1 MKIQDIREI
10 ARKNGVRVGRLN
22 KIELIR
28 AIQKT
33 EGNEDCF
40 ATPYVRECNQMNCL
54 WREDCMK
61 AV

>member
-1 MKIQDIREI
+1 MKIKDIREI
-10 ARKNGVRVGRLN
+10 ARKNGVRVGRQN
-22 KIELIR
+22 KIEIIR

-33 EGNEDCF
+33 EGNNDCL
-40 ATPYVRECNQMNCL
+40 ATPYVSECNQINCL